1 MVCYITGCGDKNKAF
16 HDVTMNSTNSVD
28 LYLNEVTTESFN
40 TAMAFGML
48 SNVSNENGEE
58 NSVIAPG
65 SQVTYGTGEILTAD
79 SGHVSSGYILI
90 GTFLFLI
97 VLLTIVGNVL
107 VVVAV
112 IMNKKLR
119 SVSNLFIVSLSLA
132 DLLVGTIVMI
142 PAALV
147 EIFQEWILAETF
159 CSIWAGF
166 DVMLS
171 SASIL
176 NVCLISLDRYIAI
189 MSPLRYRVL
198 VTYKRALGMLAVA
211 WGISVLASFIPLQTG
226 LHNPELPSLTNLTLL
241 TDVPMCLFIPSLIYV
256 LIASTVTILLPI
268 TIALVLYYRVSQEA
282 KRQAC
287 FVGLL
292 IAPSNMLLGT
302 KIANKHI
309 REPFTRKA
317 TVTLGI
323 IVGAYVVT
331 WTPFLVTNIIDAIC
345 RCVPPKL
352 FGGFVWLGWCN
363 SLINPIIYPLFMR
376 DFRKVYIST
385 FFKFCPCKTIKGVK
399 NDKVFYRE
407 FEITRTSTCIKSNVD
422 ELDHKV

>member
-1 MVCYITGCGDKNKAF
+1 
-16 HDVTMNSTNSVD
+16 MNSTND
-28 LYLNEVTTESFN
+28 IDWYLNEETTETIN
-40 TAMAFGML
+40 TVMAFGVVG
-48 SNVSNENGEE
+48 NVSNENGDV
-58 NSVIAPG
+58 NVVIAPD
-65 SQVTYGTGEILTAD
+65 SQVTFGTEEILTAAEE
-79 SGHVSSGYILI
+79 GHVSSGYILI

-142 PAALV
+142 PAALI

-189 MSPLRYRVL
+189 MSPLRYKVL
-198 VTYKRALGMLAVA
+198 MTYRRALGMLAVA

-226 LHNPELPSLTNLTLL
+226 LHNPDLPSLTNLTLL

-302 KIANKHI
+302 KIATKHI

-331 WTPFLVTNIIDAIC
+331 WTPFLVTNIVDAIC

-376 DFRKVYIST
+376 DFRKVYIT
-385 FFKFCPCKTIKGVK
+385 AFFKFCPCKTIKSVK

-407 FEITRTSTCIKSNVD
+407 FEITRTSTCIKSNMD